1 MRTSTRIAFVG
12 ASAWAAVT
20 WHLGEAQPTAGE
32 DSQQILTVDHYV
44 PNVSIVPAIDG
55 QIVQLYVRERVKP
68 ATVQRGAPH
77 DDRVVLFVHGAGT
90 PAEVAFD
97 VPVRDYSWMAYLA
110 AAGFDVFS
118 MDVTGYGRSTRPH
131 VMNDVCNLSAEQQAA
146 LGRTP
151 CKATHTA
158 QLTTIASDW
167 DDIDAVVDYIRDLR
181 DVPRVSLVA

>member
-1 MRTSTRIAFVG
+1 MRKSTRVAFAT

-20 WHLGEAQPTAGE
+20 GQLSVAQPTAGE
-32 DSQQILTVDHYV
+32 NSQQILTVDHYV
-44 PNVSIVPAIDG
+44 PNVSTVPVING

-68 ATVQRGAPH
+68 ATVQRGAPA

-97 VPVRDYSWMAYLA
+97 VPYKDYSWMAYLA

-118 MDVTGYGRSTRPH
+118 VDMTGYGRSTRPH
-131 VMNDVCNLSAEQQAA
+131 VMNDVCNLSAEQQTA

-151 CKATHTA
+151 CNAKTRR
-158 QLTTIASDW
+158 S
-167 DDIDAVVDYIRDLR
+167 
-181 DVPRVSLVA
+181 